1 MVFQNYALYP
11 HMSVYSN
18 MAFGLKMRKVP
29 KDEIDRRVH
38 AAAKILQLEEYL
50 DRKPGELSGGQCQRV
65 ALGRAIVR
73 DTRLFLMDEPLSNL
87 DAKLRVQM
95 RSEIVNLHNTIGATT
110 IYVTHDQTEAMTM
123 ASRIVVM
130 KKGYVQQIGTPK
142 EVYANPANVFVATFI
157 GSPAMNIIKA
167 SFENGTVSFHDGFK
181 IDLGAKGK
189 KAIKSF
195 YEQQSDKLKAR
206 NAELDEL
213 LANEDLAPSFR
224 EIYEEEKKQIGEKL
238 AVYANYDGVAAMPI
252 YFGIRPEDIHA
263 HGVKSEATN
272 LSDPLKVKVF
282 SAEYLGKEYFVH
294 ADIGSDR
301 IIAKIGAGKELKSGE
316 EIELDIDLDKI
327 TLFDSLSELAI
338 PLK

>member
-1 MVFQNYALYP
+1 
-11 HMSVYSN
+11 
-18 MAFGLKMRKVP
+18 
-29 KDEIDRRVH
+29 
-38 AAAKILQLEEYL
+38 
-50 DRKPGELSGGQCQRV
+50 
-65 ALGRAIVR
+65 
-73 DTRLFLMDEPLSNL
+73 
-87 DAKLRVQM
+87 
-95 RSEIVNLHNTIGATT
+95 
-110 IYVTHDQTEAMTM
+110 M
-123 ASRIVVM
+123 ASRSILARRARRPSSLY
-130 KKGYVQQIGTPK
+130 K
-142 EVYANPANVFVATFI
+142 
-157 GSPAMNIIKA
+157 
-167 SFENGTVSFHDGFK
+167 
-181 IDLGAKGK
+181 
-189 KAIKSF
+189 
-195 YEQQSDKLKAR
+195 QQSDKLKAR
-206 NAELDEL
+206 TAELDEL

-263 HGVKSEATN
+263 HG
-272 LSDPLKVKVF
+272 KVKVF